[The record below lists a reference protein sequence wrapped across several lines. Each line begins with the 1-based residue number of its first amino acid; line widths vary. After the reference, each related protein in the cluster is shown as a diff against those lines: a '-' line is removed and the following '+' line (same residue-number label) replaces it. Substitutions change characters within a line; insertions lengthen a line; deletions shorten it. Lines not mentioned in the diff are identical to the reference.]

1 MNLAKRKLVHK
12 LTLVQKKSLS
22 LNPKV
27 LRKSA
32 AKEGNRR
39 ILKSLLRF
47 QAVVEQDLS
56 PITINLFLEDLEV
69 LSKLILKRHMRR
81 DQQRNTGMKRLHS
94 NKLQN
99 TWETIYKSMTAYSL
113 KRTFT
118 RWFALLKQLEQR
130 NWLPLHIFKRRSIFF
145 RFSKKTMKSFDMLFL
160 AILWFSTF
168 GKKSLFWTHLK

>member
-56 PITINLFLEDLEV
+56 PITINLFLEDLET
-69 LSKLILKRHMRR
+69 LSGPISKRHMQK
-81 DQQRNTGMKRLHS
+81 DQLRNTGTKRHYS
-94 NKLQN
+94 DKQEN
-99 TWETIYKSMTAYSL
+99 T
-113 KRTFT
+113 
-118 RWFALLKQLEQR
+118 
-130 NWLPLHIFKRRSIFF
+130 
-145 RFSKKTMKSFDMLFL
+145 
-160 AILWFSTF
+160 
-168 GKKSLFWTHLK
+168 